1 MASAA
6 HVNTLQDYIIR
17 AMPVLAKIPGFFK
30 IVNADE
36 KRYDVIAGAYPDA
49 AFAAMIINNLF
60 HHDREFSEIHQQA
73 FSSIVDGATIP
84 SVPSSKV
91 PATNRLPEYRN
102 PYKASSPRPET
113 NPAKGNGSIWTL

>member
-6 HVNTLQDYIIR
+6 HVNTLQDYIIQ
-17 AMPVLAKIPGFFK
+17 AMPVLSKIPGFFE

-84 SVPSSKV
+84 SVRKRYKV
-91 PATNRLPEYRN
+91 CF
-102 PYKASSPRPET
+102 SFSPTKELAAMTDDAMIGMIR
-113 NPAKGNGSIWTL
+113 KKDGMI

>member
-17 AMPVLAKIPGFFK
+17 AMPVLAKIPGFFE

-60 HHDREFSEIHQQA
+60 HHDREFPEIHQQA

-84 SVPSSKV
+84 SVRKRYNLCID
-91 PATNRLPEYRN
+91 AYWQKHL
-102 PYKASSPRPET
+102 
-113 NPAKGNGSIWTL
+113 WDD

>member
-1 MASAA
+1 
-6 HVNTLQDYIIR
+6 
-17 AMPVLAKIPGFFK
+17 MPVLAKIPGFFE

-36 KRYDVIAGAYPDA
+36 KRYDA

-84 SVPSSKV
+84 SVRKRYNLCID
-91 PATNRLPEYRN
+91 AYWQKHL
-102 PYKASSPRPET
+102 
-113 NPAKGNGSIWTL
+113 WDD